1 MMRAGASLTENRFF
15 NNCGGKLF
23 AKTGPIL
30 LDSNSYSI
38 TPTVISL
45 TGACGLRILW
55 IYTVFALDRSLFT
68 LYLSYPVTWAVTFLG
83 HLVCFFIFLRKV
95 KRKAAWEIRPQGPEP
110 GVKEE
115 RAEEIYNQ
123 RETNE
128 EL

>member
-1 MMRAGASLTENRFF
+1 MRPVRPLINSAKSQFFFCGMMDVA
-15 NNCGGKLF
+15 CGSVRGL
-23 AKTGPIL
+23 G
-30 LDSNSYSI
+30 YSI